1 MLQLDARHSDLA
13 RVRELADLYVFEE
26 LEDLLVLLVGEQQAD
41 LSLEVLR
48 EQVAVAVRLVF
59 FLAAESQL
67 DDFLLAQAEPGVL
80 QLAEGLLER
89 RSGQVFE
96 LEQVDA
102 LVLFEVPG

>member
-89 RSGQVFE
+89 RSCQVFE